1 MQNLW
6 VKRNPNVNF
15 DKSYELKQANSS
27 VAMGIWW
34 SADVAVG
41 GVAGHCDER
50 FKDVERIFANQ
61 RLAQLCVFVDGE
73 MVVSVLNLKFD
84 L

>member
-1 MQNLW
+1 
-6 VKRNPNVNF
+6 
-15 DKSYELKQANSS
+15 
-27 VAMGIWW
+27 MGIWW